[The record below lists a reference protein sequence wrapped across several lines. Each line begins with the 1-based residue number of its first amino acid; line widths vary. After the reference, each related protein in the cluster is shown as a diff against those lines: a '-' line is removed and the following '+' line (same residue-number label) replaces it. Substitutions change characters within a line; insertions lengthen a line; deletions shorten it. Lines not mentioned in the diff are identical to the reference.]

1 MTDEMKRV
9 VELAE
14 AIKRAAE
21 DSRYYSAMNCAKEI
35 ILQCRIAIKEA
46 TGWTQK

>member
-21 DSRYYSAMNCAKEI
+21 DDRFYTAMGYAKEI
-35 ILQCRIAIKEA
+35 ILQCKIAVKED
-46 TGWTQK
+46 TER

>member
-14 AIKRAAE
+14 AVKKAAE
-21 DSRYYSAMNCAKEI
+21 DGRYYSAIGYAKEI
-35 ILQCRIAIKEA
+35 VLQCRIAIKE
-46 TGWTQK
+46 GEK